1 MSKDNILFSIIGL
14 LLGFIVGFMFA
25 NNANQQA
32 AKPRPTQPASQANLP
47 PDHPQLPSNAVA
59 DQPDSQAG
67 ASMPAVSAAIQK
79 ARNEPDNFEAQ
90 KQAGEMFY
98 QIQRWEEAIDYW
110 LRANKLKPDDYQ
122 TIVNIGN
129 AYFESGKYELA
140 EQWYTSALLKNQK
153 DVNVRTDLGTTFMAR
168 TPPDFDRAV
177 KEYRRSLE
185 LNPNHE
191 QTLHNMVIAYTKKG
205 QAKEAQ
211 EMIERLEKVNPNNV
225 DLPRMRAQLQDL
237 SGQQSSPAAVNKGK
251 S

>member
-1 MSKDNILFSIIGL
+1 MNKDNILFGIIGL

-32 AKPRPTQPASQANLP
+32 PKPRTPASAAQSNLP

-67 ASMPAVSAAIQK
+67 AAMPAVQEAIQK

-98 QIQRWEEAIDYW
+98 QIQRWDEAIDFW
-110 LRANKLKPDDYQ
+110 LKANKLKPEDYE
-122 TIVNIGN
+122 TIVNIAN
-129 AYFESGKYELA
+129 AYFEAGKYELA
-140 EQWYTSALLKNQK
+140 EQWYTGALTKK
-153 DVNVRTDLGTTFMAR
+153 PDDVNVRTDLGTTFMAR
-168 TPPDFDRAV
+168 TPPDFDRAL

-211 EMIERLEKVNPNNV
+211 GMIERLEKVNPNNV
-225 DLPRMRAQLQDL
+225 DLPRMRTQLQEL
-237 SGQQSSPAAVNKGK
+237 NGQQSSPAAVNKGK